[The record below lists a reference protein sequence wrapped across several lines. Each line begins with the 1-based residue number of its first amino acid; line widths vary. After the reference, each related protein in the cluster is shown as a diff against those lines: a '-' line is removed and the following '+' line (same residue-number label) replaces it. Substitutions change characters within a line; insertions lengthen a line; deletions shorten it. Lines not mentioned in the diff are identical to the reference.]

1 MLPRI
6 ARIGA
11 ALLCAAVLLGL
22 LAGPAAARVPRARSS
37 VIGGNVA
44 TLTDWGFT
52 AAVFTPNSLCTGVVV
67 APTKVLTAAHCVG
80 NPETM
85 LIRVNSTAA
94 FAGGDVLT
102 VTSAAFAPGFANG
115 FVNDLA
121 VLTLRSATT
130 AAPIPL
136 ASAAEDASYTQRGA
150 PLQTAGF
157 GDRNPL
163 IVGKPRIGLLTAVD
177 VMVRN
182 CGLLPAS
189 TICDAGGRAGTVFRR
204 LREHVLRRKVN
215 KTICEGDSGGP
226 LVARTPAGP
235 RLIGITE
242 ASSSPTKRNPFFF
255 VRCGLHGFPSL
266 HTRVFS
272 FSSFIQGSLAQP

>member
-1 MLPRI
+1 MLPRL
-6 ARIGA
+6 ARTG
-11 ALLCAAVLLGL
+11 AVLVCLACVLGL
-22 LAGPAAARVPRARSS
+22 LAGPAAARGPRARSS
-37 VIGGNVA
+37 VIGGNAA

-52 AAVFTPNSLCTGVVV
+52 VAVFTPNSLCSGVVI

-80 NPETM
+80 NPLTT
-85 LIRVNSTAA
+85 LIRANSTNA
-94 FAGGDVLT
+94 FAGGEVLN
-102 VTSAAFAPGFANG
+102 VTSAAIAPGFANG
-115 FVNDLA
+115 FVNDLT
-121 VLTLRSATT
+121 VLTLRNATSAQ
-130 AAPIPL
+130 PIGLP
-136 ASAAEDASYTQRGA
+136 SAAEDASYAQPGA
-150 PLQTAGF
+150 PLQAAGF

-163 IVGKPRIGLLTAVD
+163 IVGKRRIGLLSAAD
-177 VMVRN
+177 VIVRR
-182 CGLLPAS
+182 CGLLPPS
-189 TICDAGGRAGTVFRR
+189 TLCDAGGRAGTVTRR
-204 LREHVLRRKVN
+204 LREHVQRRKVN

-272 FSSFIQGSLAQP
+272 FLSFIQGSLAQP

>member
-1 MLPRI
+1 MLPRLV
-6 ARIGA
+6 RIGA
-11 ALLCAAVLLGL
+11 VALCAAGL
-22 LAGPAAARVPRARSS
+22 TGVLAGSAAAKGPRARSS

-44 TLTDWGFT
+44 NLTDWGFT
-52 AAVFTPNSLCTGVVV
+52 AAVFTPSSLCTGAVI
-67 APTKVLTAAHCVG
+67 APTKVLTAAHCIGSPATTLV
-80 NPETM
+80 
-85 LIRVNSTAA
+85 RVNSTSA

-102 VTSAAFAPGFANG
+102 VSTAAIAPGFANG

-121 VLTLRSATT
+121 VLTLKSATS
-130 AAPIPL
+130 AIPVPL
-136 ASAAEDASYTQRGA
+136 ASAAEDASFTQPGA

-163 IVGKPRIGLLTAVD
+163 IVGKRRIGLLTAAD
-177 VMVRN
+177 VTIRR
-182 CGLLPAS
+182 CGLLPPS

-204 LREHVLRRKVN
+204 LNGHIRRRTVN

-266 HTRVFS
+266 HTRVQS
-272 FSSFIQGSLAQP
+272 FLSFIQGSLTT